1 MLSPAAH
8 RYVRYVESIA
18 VGGLLIFGLLTYFE
32 LSQLRKAPVALP
44 NYEFEMTPGADPI
57 VRTRGTWISGT
68 GIPAPVQTT
77 TIECRKFTMRCT
89 ESSAA
94 IVFLEGKGLL
104 ESKLTEFEL
113 DHWNDKQIVAKPV
126 VDRCTVRSL
135 SIDLAEKRALSR
147 FSTNADDGRCEK
159 VPDKSYELVAGY
171 KVKEPRS

>member
-8 RYVRYVESIA
+8 RYIRYVESIA
-18 VGGLLIFGLLTYFE
+18 VGGLLIFGLLTYYE

-44 NYEFEMTPGADPI
+44 NYEFEMTPGDDPI

-77 TIECRKFTMRCT
+77 TIECRKSSMRCT

-104 ESKLTEFEL
+104 ESKLTEFEI
-113 DHWNDKQIVAKPV
+113 DRWTEKQIVAKPLTE
-126 VDRCTVRSL
+126 RCTVRTL

-147 FSTNADDGRCEK
+147 VSTNPDDSRCEK
-159 VPDKSYELVAGY
+159 APDKSYELVAGY
-171 KVKEPRS
+171 KVREPRQ